1 MIGMS
6 FLIGTFIFVVSLFIS
21 PQNVQ
26 AYLPFSAA
34 ETAYIEAEDP
44 SSLNPGMLVAREGDV
59 FRLTDV
65 AYDAKVLGVI
75 VETADIVVQIADER
89 EREQHIVATS
99 GELLVFVNA
108 SSGEIVKGD
117 FITSSN
123 MLGIG
128 MKAKSGGVVLGTALE
143 DYTSSDPEE
152 IGTILVR
159 IDVHALPSLGPVEQF
174 VRTSNDLFQFGP
186 QGLSN
191 TSSVVRYILAIG
203 IVLIMVLG
211 GFYMFGRIALRG
223 IDALGRNPL
232 ARTTIMTGIII
243 NSLLTVTVVVIG
255 FVIAY
260 IIITL

>member
-1 MIGMS
+1 MKLFIAT
-6 FLIGTFIFVVSLFIS
+6 LIVIMSLFIS
-21 PQNVQ
+21 PQHTH
-26 AYLPFSAA
+26 AYLPFAAA
-34 ETAYIEAEDP
+34 ETAYIDVGDP
-44 SSLNPGMLVAREGDV
+44 SSIRPGMIVAREGDV

-75 VETADIVVQIADER
+75 VENSDIVVQIADEQKR
-89 EREQHIVATS
+89 KQHIVAIS
-99 GELLVFVNA
+99 GELLVLVNT

-117 FITSSN
+117 FITSSSTS
-123 MLGIG
+123 GIG
-128 MKAKSGGVVLGTALE
+128 MKARSGGVVLGTALE
-143 DYTSSDPEE
+143 DYASDDTEA

-174 VRTSNDLFQFGP
+174 VRTSNDLFKFGP

-191 TSSVVRYILAIG
+191 TSPVVRYILAIV

-223 IDALGRNPL
+223 IEALGRNPL
-232 ARTTIMTGIII
+232 ARTTIMTGIIV
-243 NSLLTVTVVVIG
+243 NSLLTVTLVVIG
-255 FVIAY
+255 FIIAY